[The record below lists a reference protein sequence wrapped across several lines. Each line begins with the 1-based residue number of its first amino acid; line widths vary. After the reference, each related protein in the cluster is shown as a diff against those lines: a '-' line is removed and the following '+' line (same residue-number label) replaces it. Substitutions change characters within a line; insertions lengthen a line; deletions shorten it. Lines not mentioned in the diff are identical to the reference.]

1 VTETSGLQTMD
12 ATQTT
17 QTTEH
22 ARLGDR
28 IMAVLQA
35 KSAQVQASATKPRSR
50 ATSKWGTAMQVEE
63 LDRELGVNMY
73 QIDGVLCRLHRDERV
88 QGFNVNLV
96 TQPR

>member
-1 VTETSGLQTMD
+1 VTETAGLQTMD

-22 ARLGDR
+22 AKLGDR
-28 IMAVLQA
+28 IVAVRET
-35 KSAQVQASATKPRSR
+35 KSAQVQASATKPWSR
-50 ATSKWGTAMQVEE
+50 ATSKRDTAMQVEE
-63 LDRELGVNMY
+63 LDRELGD